1 MALEDRFD
9 SMPQESADLIQR
21 DDTGPIV
28 FWILKRLYVL
38 VRERWTTS
46 DPGTVG
52 SSPRPGNVWSI
63 LRSGR
68 TELDRQR
75 ESARDGFSSSNL
87 VGMPRDEGYGSSR

>member
-28 FWILKRLYVL
+28 FWILKRLRASP
-38 VRERWTTS
+38 REVDDFRS
-46 DPGTVG
+46 GTVG